1 MIARIRGKLLEI
13 ALTEAVVDVNGVG
26 YRIFI
31 PMSTYD
37 KMPLPG
43 KDVEL
48 LTHMY
53 VREDA
58 IYLYGFA
65 SKEEKELFE
74 LLMSVSGIGAK
85 LALSI
90 LSCMPV
96 SSFCSAV
103 SSGDLNSIKK
113 INGVGKKTAER
124 MLVELRDKVAKLSPE
139 TVMGGKVEAMPQE
152 AEDAIMAL
160 EQLGV
165 KRDKALKAV
174 HKLLGDLPKEECS
187 SENLIRKALQSIN
200 S

>member
-1 MIARIRGKLLEI
+1 MDI
-13 ALTEAVVDVNGVG
+13 ALTEAIVDVNGMG

-43 KDVEL
+43 KEVEL

-58 IYLYGFA
+58 IFLYGFA

-124 MLVELRDKVAKLSPE
+124 MLVELRDKVSKLSPE
-139 TVMGGKVEAMPQE
+139 TVLGGKQQEAMPQG
-152 AEDAIMAL
+152 AEDAILAL

-174 HKLLGDLPKEECS
+174 HKLLGELPEKECS